1 MEQRKPQGNPEA
13 SREANTAAAKDQLTN
28 DSGSHSVAL
37 ADSADQDVAVQ
48 SQAQVRGISPDQPR
62 AGVDDAEKPDLSSS
76 PPPPP
81 PANDGRPRELQVG
94 QMVSERYRV
103 LDLVG
108 SGGMGSVYRV
118 EQVFLHKQL
127 ALKTLNPSTH
137 NELSWPRFQKEA
149 RAASLFDHPNLIK
162 VHDFGL
168 IGSTQP
174 FFVMDFFDGET
185 LSKRLRRD
193 GPLSLEMAL
202 TIFIQACDGLAH
214 AHKQGVVHRDIKPGN
229 IMLSWAGDSE
239 TQKVKIVDFGIAKV
253 VNAESDQALALTRTG
268 EVFGTPFYMSPEQCL
283 GRELDHRADIYSL
296 GCVMFEALSGT
307 PPFLGDTALAIMM
320 KHQSERPP
328 TFKEATLGK
337 EFPPD
342 IETIVT
348 RMIEKN
354 PNDRYQN
361 LFDVAR
367 DLYRVKRGEPIG
379 GGAPSRQTTSTINKS
394 NSFSAAALAVVVAI
408 FAALI
413 FFAGRFSAP
422 PELAP
427 HTVSDSDPATTP
439 HVEEKDPEVTLPKTM
454 EFYSTWTPENPQTR
468 YFHFPAK
475 SLGAIYDVNPKTQV
489 FTDDSSMHR
498 VKSHINAQN
507 TLIMEHFQP
516 FGLQVSH
523 LFIEQPDF
531 LLRFRSDELC
541 ELSFSQFEC
550 SLYMDDSY
558 MEYVKKLKSLRSI
571 NLFNCRSIS
580 DKGLLCLNSLPN
592 LVEINAGDVRHL
604 SGEGLSHI
612 TNLKKLQSLHVERLK
627 RPEVALKVIQGSA
640 TYKELEMR
648 QSDVDDRDCQLI
660 ASLSNLETLDLCNN
674 HVNDAGLKALTKLRK
689 LTALNLHKDPITP
702 ASIETFKQMTQ
713 LRRLAIETSTWSDKD
728 RARLQQTL
736 KSCSI
741 FDTPRDD
748 IDTEIDGYKVH

>member
-1 MEQRKPQGNPEA
+1 MEQRKPRRHSDA
-13 SREANTAAAKDQLTN
+13 SQKADAPAAKDQQAT

-37 ADSADQDVAVQ
+37 ADSLDQDAAVKQQEEVSVAAADQPAAAVD
-48 SQAQVRGISPDQPR
+48 SAKPST
-62 AGVDDAEKPDLSSS
+62 EKPAPGKPPTLSDC
-76 PPPPP
+76 P
-81 PANDGRPRELQVG
+81 PRELEVG
-94 QMVSERYRV
+94 LMVSERYRV
-103 LDLVG
+103 LDLIG

-127 ALKTLNPSTH
+127 ALKTLNPSSH

-168 IGSTQP
+168 INSNQP

-193 GPLSLEMAL
+193 GPLSMEMAM

-229 IMLSWAGDSE
+229 IMLSWGGDSDA
-239 TQKVKIVDFGIAKV
+239 QKVKIVDFGIAKV

-283 GRELDHRADIYSL
+283 GRELDHRADVYSL

-320 KHQSERPP
+320 KHQSESTP
-328 TFKEATLGK
+328 TLKEATLGK
-337 EFPPD
+337 EFTPG
-342 IETIVT
+342 IEAIVA

-361 LFDVAR
+361 LFEVAR

-379 GGAPSRQTTSTINKS
+379 GTSSRQTTSTINRS
-394 NSFSAAALAVVVAI
+394 NTFSGVALAVVAVI
-408 FAALI
+408 FAAMI
-413 FFAGRFSAP
+413 FFAGRFTAP
-422 PELAP
+422 PAPPP
-427 HTVSDSDPATTP
+427 HTVVDNQPATTP
-439 HVEEKDPEVTLPKTM
+439 QVEEKEPEVAVSKAR
-454 EFYSTWTPENPQTR
+454 EFYSTWTPENPTTR

-475 SLGAIYDVNPKTQV
+475 PLGSVYNLNPKMQV
-489 FTDDSSMHR
+489 FTDDSSMQR
-498 VKSHINAQN
+498 VKSRINAQN

-523 LFIEQPDF
+523 HFIERPEF
-531 LLRFRSDELC
+531 LFRFRPDELSQI
-541 ELSFSQFEC
+541 SFSQIEC

-558 MEYVKKLKSLRSI
+558 MEYVKKLNSLRSI
-571 NLFNCRSIS
+571 TIFGCRSIS
-580 DKGLLCLNSLPN
+580 DKGLLCLNALPN

-604 SGEGLSHI
+604 SGEGLAHL
-612 TNLKKLQSLHVERLK
+612 TNLRKLQSLHVERLK
-627 RPEVALKVIQGSA
+627 HPEVGLKALQGSA
-640 TYKELEMR
+640 ILRVLEMR
-648 QSDVDDRDCQLI
+648 QSDVDDRDCQLM
-660 ASLSNLETLDLCNN
+660 ATLSNLETLDLCNN
-674 HVNDAGLKALTKLRK
+674 QVHDAGLKSLAKLRK
-689 LTALNLHKDPITP
+689 LTALNLHKNPITP
-702 ASIETFKQMTQ
+702 ASIDTFKQMPQ
-713 LRRLAIETSTWSDKD
+713 LRRLAIETNTWSGKE
-728 RARLQQTL
+728 RALLQATL
-736 KSCSI
+736 KSCII
-741 FDTPRDD
+741 FDTPSEDKE
-748 IDTEIDGYKVH
+748 TEIDGYKIR